1 MSDLPNQ
8 PNYTADPTQR
18 LTGETKSQEGEVS
31 VVQPDR
37 FKICLEGESADSYL
51 TVLRRLIQMA
61 RTNQYFPSP
70 KGQDNLYRLMSPQ
83 TNFGLDNK
91 IRLNDLNGM
100 PSEPDIGRVL
110 ADKEAGRRFLAMN
123 DNADILSRT
132 DPAALRLQKRILY
145 YRDVEK
151 SELPKR
157 VNLEMKL
164 RSLDHNAKVA
174 QFYSIFERY
183 DPGEGIFTRYTI
195 QLSHRHT
202 RWNQPQIEL
211 AGDDL
216 SATTEFRNVISCYHS
231 DEAEFAFILLSEV
244 PSITVEEVVRGR
256 VGPLWFHQSNAP
268 EEIKELLN
276 KHPGD
281 FILNLPL
288 ERVGV
293 LGKDQADKSD
303 LNNDPFGRLYRPSL
317 APAAREIADEKAASL
332 GYRVYKE
339 RKFCCTKGIAGP
351 LKSLLES
358 RGCRC
363 IIYTI

>member
-1 MSDLPNQ
+1 MSDLPTQ
-8 PNYTADPTQR
+8 PTYIPDPSER
-18 LTGETKSQEGEVS
+18 LTGDRDSQEVESPVA
-31 VVQPDR
+31 QPER

-51 TVLRRLIQMA
+51 AVLRRLIQMA

-70 KGQDNLYRLMSPQ
+70 KGQDNLYRLMSPSS
-83 TNFGLDNK
+83 NFGLDNK

-110 ADKEAGRRFLAMN
+110 ADKDAARRFLAMN

-132 DPAALRLQKRILY
+132 DPAALRLHKRISY

-164 RSLDHNAKVA
+164 RSLDHNAKIA

-195 QLSHRHT
+195 QVSHQHT

-216 SATTEFRNVISCYHS
+216 SATTDFRNVISRYHS

-244 PSITVEEVVRGR
+244 PSIKVEEVVRGR

-268 EEIKELLN
+268 EEIRQLLA
-276 KHPGD
+276 KHPSD

-288 ERVGV
+288 ERVGI
-293 LGKDQADKSD
+293 LSKDQADKAD
-303 LNNDPFGRLYRPSL
+303 LNNDPFGRLYRSSL
-317 APAAREIADEKAASL
+317 TGSAREIADEKAASL

-339 RKFCCTKGIAGP
+339 RKFCCTKAIATP
-351 LKSLLES
+351 LRELLES